1 MANHISLYISPEQL
15 EQLRSIAN
23 RFGYRHGSRPSISQ
37 LCRAIAGGEL
47 TVSNGNEEPNTIAL
61 NGSEIDA
68 IKHTPPETMAKRHA
82 DIAHVALEA
91 ECPELAQPHVEL
103 ALAYA
108 LIATTL
114 NETTS

>member
-1 MANHISLYISPEQL
+1 MANHISLYISPDQL
-15 EQLRSIAN
+15 ERLRSIAN

-37 LCRAIAGGEL
+37 LCGAIADGEL
-47 TVSNGNEEPNTIAL
+47 AVSNGDEEPKL
-61 NGSEIDA
+61 NDSEIDA
-68 IKHTPPETMAKRHA
+68 IKHTPPATMAKRHA

-108 LIATTL
+108 LIATAL